1 MKHNT
6 STVIAENDDDDGE
19 GNNAR
24 NTPNNIKISE
34 EIMLLNT
41 YTIDD
46 FGRFNNSYD
55 IVNISIIYGQT
66 NKLII

>member
-6 STVIAENDDDDGE
+6 TTVIAENDDDDGE